1 MANHPEVIK
10 MDSQGEQPRILEKE
24 PLLGRESQGMVRRP
38 QIAVAIVIVIV
49 NTKPGKGLNCQKRSW
64 PNTELLEN
72 VSTVAKRGT

>member
-1 MANHPEVIK
+1 
-10 MDSQGEQPRILEKE
+10 
-24 PLLGRESQGMVRRP
+24 MVRRL